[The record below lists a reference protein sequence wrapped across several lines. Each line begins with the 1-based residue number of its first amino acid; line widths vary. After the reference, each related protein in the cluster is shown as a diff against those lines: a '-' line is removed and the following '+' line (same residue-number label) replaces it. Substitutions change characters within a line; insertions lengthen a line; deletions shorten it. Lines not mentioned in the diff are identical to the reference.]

1 MLSPFNTGPLKAH
14 LSHHG
19 CYGGVVAARYD
30 TCEEPVSFIRYVTV
44 GSDFVI
50 TSFGVNP
57 RVNVKE
63 AELAG
68 EVINELLTTE
78 AHKLGIRRL
87 LIVHPH
93 QDTAE
98 VIEEYQ
104 VQPFVMGLDVINQPI
119 AYLN

>member
-1 MLSPFNTGPLKAH
+1 MLSFNNSTIKAH

-19 CYGGVVAARYD
+19 SFGGVVTACYD
-30 TCEEPVSFIRYVTV
+30 TCAEYVAFVNYAAV

-57 RVNVKE
+57 RVTEKE
-63 AELAG
+63 AHLAG
-68 EVINELLTTE
+68 DVINSLLEAE

-98 VIEEYQ
+98 VIEEYKL
-104 VQPFVMGLDVINQPI
+104 QPFVMGFGVINQPI
-119 AYLN
+119 AYKN